1 MAVNAADAWQQG
13 GPMADRPRADRAMA
27 AERPPR
33 PRNAVPP
40 HPRPADRLRADYSD
54 RAPQYSRSPVP
65 RRPAEPGRPAR
76 SVERNDHSVERNDRL
91 ERYEDEPRPRS
102 PWGERRPAPA
112 AQTGGSK
119 LRGIVAVGA
128 AFLVTLAAA
137 GLESFVATGLGM
149 ITLVALVVS
158 TTAAAFLVRR
168 RDLVS
173 VVVSPPLVFT
183 AVAAVNVIAAP
194 SVHLSGVKAFG
205 LLMITL
211 LVQGFPSMAVATGA
225 VVVVGLIRLATRR

>member
-40 HPRPADRLRADYSD
+40 RPRPADRLRADYAD
-54 RAPQYSRSPVP
+54 RAPQYSRPPVP

-76 SVERNDHSVERNDRL
+76 SVERNDRL

-102 PWGERRPAPA
+102 PRGERRPAPA

-119 LRGIVAVGA
+119 LGGIVAVGA

-194 SVHLSGVKAFG
+194 SVQLSGVKAFG

>member
-1 MAVNAADAWQQG
+1 
-13 GPMADRPRADRAMA
+13 
-27 AERPPR
+27 
-33 PRNAVPP
+33 
-40 HPRPADRLRADYSD
+40 
-54 RAPQYSRSPVP
+54 
-65 RRPAEPGRPAR
+65 
-76 SVERNDHSVERNDRL
+76 
-91 ERYEDEPRPRS
+91 
-102 PWGERRPAPA
+102 
-112 AQTGGSK
+112 
-119 LRGIVAVGA
+119 
-128 AFLVTLAAA
+128 
-137 GLESFVATGLGM
+137 VATGLGM